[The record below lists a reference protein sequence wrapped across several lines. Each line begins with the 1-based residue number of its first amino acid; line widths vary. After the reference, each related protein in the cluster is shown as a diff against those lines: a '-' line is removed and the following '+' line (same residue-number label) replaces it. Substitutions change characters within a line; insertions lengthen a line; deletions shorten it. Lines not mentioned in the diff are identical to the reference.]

1 MPLESKAQ
9 QRWAY
14 ANRGDDTRE
23 GAAARDFIAATPK
36 DAYKSLPQRV
46 GAAKKPSVADA
57 FRSMK

>member
-1 MPLESKAQ
+1 MPIESKAQ

-14 ANRGDDTRE
+14 ANRGEDSRE

-36 DAYKSLPQRV
+36 DAYKSLPQKV
-46 GAAKKPSVADA
+46 GTKKPSVADA